1 MEPIERPA
9 GSARLTR
16 VDRDATSRRGGD
28 RPSAPRNRSTGTGD
42 STSSAHRR
50 GGGRPRP
57 ERSQTT
63 IEDTPTLADHWSV
76 LRRRRRIIAF
86 CVVIAVAAAGAL
98 LWWSGPTYT
107 GTSAVVIRPISSE
120 AFQETRIEDVGAST
134 EAAIVGSTVVAEIA
148 ARQLGLAAT
157 EASDLRS
164 RVEVTNPVGTLVLR
178 VAFTDPNPRAAQ
190 AGAQAFAE
198 AYLENRRANADR
210 IRSRGIARNGSR
222 LAQLEEDLAAA
233 IDAVNAAPAG
243 SAARIAAEGTRD
255 DILSRITAVTASSV
269 SLERVD
275 TDPGQIIRPAE
286 LPASPSGPSPV
297 VVLLAA
303 GVLGLIVGAAIAFLR
318 DRMDPR
324 ISSRRAWRGV
334 AGSDPLTVVPAIG
347 AGEPLPALREAD
359 GRAAGALRRLRVAV
373 WPQRGDGPRRIIVTS
388 PTASAAAD
396 SVAGNLAI
404 TLALAGWSTLLA
416 WTVDPERPGTEEA
429 GQSALE
435 GYGAPVSPEP
445 THGAMGIPQLSL
457 LALPA
462 TSGRPGALAE
472 RLEELAGT
480 HDVEIIAAPALLR
493 SADAVEVSPV
503 SDAMLVV
510 VDVAEERREDLAASL
525 DALDAIAAPL
535 EGVVAYA
542 VPKGW

>member
-9 GSARLTR
+9 GSARMTR
-16 VDRDATSRRGGD
+16 VDRDAAARRSGD
-28 RPSAPRNRSTGTGD
+28 RPSAPRNHGTAATD
-42 STSSAHRR
+42 PQPRR
-50 GGGRPRP
+50 RAGTRPRP
-57 ERSQTT
+57 ERERSAV
-63 IEDTPTLADHWSV
+63 EDTPTLADHWSV
-76 LRRRRRIIAF
+76 LRRRRRIIAV
-86 CVVIAVAAAGAL
+86 CVLLAVAAAAAIM
-98 LWWSGPTYT
+98 WWSGPTYT
-107 GTSAVVIRPISSE
+107 GTSAVVIRPIASE

-134 EAAIVGSTVVAEIA
+134 EAAIVGSTVVAELA
-148 ARQLGLAAT
+148 ARRLGLSPT
-157 EASDLRS
+157 EAAALRS
-164 RVEVTNPVGTLVLR
+164 HVEVTNPVGTLVLR
-178 VAFTDPNPRAAQ
+178 IAYTGSSPGAAQ
-190 AGAQAFAE
+190 EGAQAFAE
-198 AYLENRRANADR
+198 AYLENRRATADR
-210 IRSRGIARNGSR
+210 IRSRGLARNGSR

-233 IDAVNAAPAG
+233 IDEVNAAPAG
-243 SAARIAAEGTRD
+243 SAARVAAEGTRD
-255 DILSRITAVTASSV
+255 DILGRITAVTASSV

-275 TDPGQIIRPAE
+275 TDPGQVIRPAE
-286 LPASPSGPSPV
+286 RPGAPSGPSPV
-297 VVLLAA
+297 VVLIAA

-324 ISSRRAWRGV
+324 ISSRRTWRSV
-334 AGSDPLTVVPAIG
+334 AGADPLTVVPAIG
-347 AGEPLPALREAD
+347 TAEPLPALRDAD

-373 WPQRGDGPRRIIVTS
+373 WPQRGDGPRRIVVTS

-416 WTVDPERPGTEEA
+416 WTVDPERPGAESH
-429 GQSALE
+429 GPSALDD
-435 GYGAPVSPEP
+435 YGAPASPEP
-445 THGAMGIPQLSL
+445 TQGAMGIPQLSL

-472 RLEELAGT
+472 RLEELSGT
-480 HDVEIIAAPALLR
+480 HDVEIVVAPALLR